1 MSRYC
6 GLNSSDLK
14 KGFKDYT
21 QLPIHQYIIKT
32 RMETARAM
40 LLETEKSVGEISD
53 FIGYNNRGHFSQL
66 YHRHFGKLPS
76 EERQ

>member
-1 MSRYC
+1 
-6 GLNSSDLK
+6 
-14 KGFKDYT
+14 
-21 QLPIHQYIIKT
+21 
-32 RMETARAM
+32 METARAM